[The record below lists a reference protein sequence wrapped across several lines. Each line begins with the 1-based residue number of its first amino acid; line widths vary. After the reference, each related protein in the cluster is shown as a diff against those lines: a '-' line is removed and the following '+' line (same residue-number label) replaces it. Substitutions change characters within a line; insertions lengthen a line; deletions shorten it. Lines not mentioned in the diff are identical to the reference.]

1 MSKSNGARNL
11 PHQRCKRK
19 AARPNLVG
27 GAAAAIA
34 VLGCSWTLYANIFA
48 ASIYPSISADS
59 EPVRRVERP
68 ISFAAR
74 FEPLAN
80 AAAGA
85 PMMKLASAPA
95 APAETS
101 AALVATAAPAAAT
114 VVASVAP
121 AKKKPNQY
129 SPLMDAN
136 YSLGTEPETFRI
148 RDSET
153 TAALPPAAAVVAA
166 RPAAL
171 QASAPPQQLAL
182 NVPTP
187 PPRPS
192 LARVPQPAQTS
203 RAFGHE
209 SLVARA
215 KAAIMA
221 SASARKSSIFE
232 KLFGSSSSD
241 APVLAYASADGG
253 VASDGRDSTFTASPD
268 DRVTAVYDISAKT
281 VYMPNGNKLEAH
293 SGLGDKLDNPRY
305 AHVRMQGVTPPHV
318 YDLTPREAL
327 FHGVAALRL
336 NPVGGEDVI
345 FGRTGLLAH
354 TYMLGSN
361 GDSNGCV
368 SFKNY
373 DAFLQA
379 FRRGEVKKL
388 VVVASLN

>member
-1 MSKSNGARNL
+1 M
-11 PHQRCKRK
+11 RK
-19 AARPNLVG
+19 AARPNVIG

-48 ASIYPSISADS
+48 ASIYPSVSADV
-59 EPVRRVERP
+59 EPVRRVERT

-74 FEPLAN
+74 FEPLAS
-80 AAAGA
+80 AALSA
-85 PMMKLASAPA
+85 PVMKLASAPA

-101 AALVATAAPAAAT
+101 AALVARAAPAAAT
-114 VVASVAP
+114 VVASIEP
-121 AKKKPNQY
+121 AAAAVKKKPNQY
-129 SPLMDAN
+129 VPLMDAN

-148 RDSET
+148 REPET
-153 TAALPPAAAVVAA
+153 TASLPPAAPVLAA
-166 RPAAL
+166 RPASL
-171 QASAPPQQLAL
+171 QAATPPQQLAL

-187 PPRPS
+187 PQRPS

-232 KLFGSSSSD
+232 KLFGSSQPD

-253 VASDGRDSTFTASPD
+253 VAGDGRDAAFTASPD

-281 VYMPNGNKLEAH
+281 VYLPNGSKLEAH
-293 SGLGDKLDNPRY
+293 SGLGDKLDNPRF
-305 AHVRMQGVTPPHV
+305 AHVRMHGVTPPHI

-336 NPVGGEDVI
+336 NPIGGEDVI

-354 TYMLGSN
+354 TYMLGPN

-379 FRRGEVKKL
+379 FRRGEVKRL
-388 VVVASLN
+388 VVVASLD